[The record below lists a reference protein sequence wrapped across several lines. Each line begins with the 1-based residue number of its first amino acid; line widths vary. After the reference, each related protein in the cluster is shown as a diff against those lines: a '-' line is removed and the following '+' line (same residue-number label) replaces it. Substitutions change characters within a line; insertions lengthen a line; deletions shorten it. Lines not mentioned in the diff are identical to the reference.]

1 MNNAPLVAAYGH
13 MFPNLDVE
21 TEVLGRSNIKL
32 VDANRLADA
41 EIETLGVQG
50 ILLGAFKKLDRQRLE
65 SLPQCKGVVR
75 YGIGVDN
82 VDLQAAKQAKIV
94 VCNVPDYCIEEVAV
108 HVLGCSLALM
118 RGLSYWDSTVRSGQ
132 WRGKHPPALRRP
144 STCCLGII
152 GFGQIG
158 RVLEDRARRI
168 FGAIKI
174 YDPWYQPGSNDAL
187 GSHTSVVADLDA
199 LLRQS
204 DVVSV
209 HVPLTP
215 DTLDMLDAT
224 ALAKIKP
231 GAFVINAS
239 RGGIVNVEA
248 LLNSIREGRLAGAA
262 LDTFAKEP
270 LPADDDL
277 IGEKRILL
285 SPHIAWKSAE
295 AEIELQR
302 GAAEEMAR
310 ILTGRAPKSQIKF

>member
-1 MNNAPLVAAYGH
+1 MEDAPLVAACGH
-13 MFPNLDVE
+13 LFPNLDIE
-21 TEVLGRSNIKL
+21 IEVLGRSDIKL
-32 VDANRLADA
+32 VDANQLADE
-41 EIETLGVQG
+41 EINTLGVQG

-65 SLPQCKGVVR
+65 RLPQCKGIVR

-94 VCNVPDYCIEEVAV
+94 ICNVPDYCIEEVAV

-118 RGLSYWDSTVRSGQ
+118 RALNYWDSMVRSGQ
-132 WRGKHPPALRRP
+132 WRGKQPPALRRP

-158 RVLEDRARRI
+158 RILEDRAQRI

-174 YDPWYQPGSNDAL
+174 YDPWCKPGSNDAL
-187 GSHTSVVADLDA
+187 GSHTRFVSNLDDL
-199 LLRQS
+199 LQQS

-215 DTLDMLDAT
+215 DTLDMLDEP
-224 ALAKIKP
+224 ALRKMKP
-231 GAFVINAS
+231 SAFVINAS

-248 LLNSIREGRLAGAA
+248 LLHSVREGRLAGAA

-270 LPADDDL
+270 LSADDDL
-277 IGEKRILL
+277 IAERRILL
-285 SPHIAWKSAE
+285 SPHIAWKSEE
-295 AEIELQR
+295 AEIELRR

-310 ILTGRAPKSQIKF
+310 ILTGRALKSQIKC